1 MLFRSDSSPTEIPA
15 NGELKPSA
23 PKSLYDEL
31 DKRKEHVKQNRD
43 KLKQSPI
50 DWYSL
55 NTPSQKD
62 ELQTRVFSPRKFEN
76 IPSLQTL
83 KDDRLRKEA
92 HELKVQ
98 EEKVKLL
105 LDKLETFIAQQKL
118 QDANQIMDVITHEI
132 VRTKEPSIRRKYTF
146 LQKSLAELERKLEHE
161 RLVRLAE
168 EQKRKEEEERK
179 KREREEK
186 ERIENEKRI
195 AEERRRRQQ
204 ERSEEHTSELQSH

>member
-1 MLFRSDSSPTEIPA
+1 
-15 NGELKPSA
+15 
-23 PKSLYDEL
+23 
-31 DKRKEHVKQNRD
+31 
-43 KLKQSPI
+43 
-50 DWYSL
+50 
-55 NTPSQKD
+55 
-62 ELQTRVFSPRKFEN
+62 
-76 IPSLQTL
+76 
-83 KDDRLRKEA
+83 
-92 HELKVQ
+92 
-98 EEKVKLL
+98 
-105 LDKLETFIAQQKL
+105 
-118 QDANQIMDVITHEI
+118 MDVITHEI

-204 ERSEEHTSELQSH
+204 EADRLAEEARKKEQAELAERKQLEVLSTERKKTGLLSNKYWIIMVFSTYIILQIGEIFHQLNCMAVYSHGIIARKTI

>member
-1 MLFRSDSSPTEIPA
+1 MIFKWLKKLFGLYDSSPTEIPA

-23 PKSLYDEL
+23 SKSLYDEL

-76 IPSLQTL
+76 IPSLNIPSLQTL

-118 QDANQIMDVITHEI
+118 QDAKQIMDVITHEI
-132 VRTKEPSIRRKYTF
+132 VRTKEPSIRRRYIF
-146 LQKSLAELERKLEHE
+146 YR
-161 RLVRLAE
+161 
-168 EQKRKEEEERK
+168 
-179 KREREEK
+179 
-186 ERIENEKRI
+186 NP
-195 AEERRRRQQ
+195 
-204 ERSEEHTSELQSH
+204 